1 MAAAIVSPVSR
12 ARSTRMP
19 MQTEAFILPA
29 RDWVP
34 NNPRLPVRIYRSVRG
49 DDGALLDADGLE
61 ARFARNG
68 WPPQWRS
75 GIYDYHHYHATAHEV
90 LGVFIGHAR
99 LLLGG
104 PGATEVTVQPGD
116 VVLLPAGTG
125 HCCLQA
131 SRDFRVVGAYP
142 QGQDWDIQR
151 AAPDAALRAR
161 MAALP
166 DPPHDP
172 VTG

>member
-1 MAAAIVSPVSR
+1 
-12 ARSTRMP
+12 
-19 MQTEAFILPA
+19 MQIEEFLLPA
-29 RDWVP
+29 HDWVP
-34 NNPRLPVRIYRSVRG
+34 NNPRLPVRLYRSVRG
-49 DDGALLDADGLE
+49 NDGALLDADGLE
-61 ARFARNG
+61 ARFARHG

-75 GIYDYHHYHATAHEV
+75 GVYDYPHYHSTAHEV

-104 PGATEVTVQPGD
+104 PGGTEVTVQPGD

-131 SRDFRVVGAYP
+131 SRVFQVVGAYP
-142 QGQDWDIQR
+142 EGQDWDIKR
-151 AAPDAALRAR
+151 VAADAATLERI
-161 MAALP
+161 AALP
-166 DPPHDP
+166 DPARDP

>member
-1 MAAAIVSPVSR
+1 
-12 ARSTRMP
+12 
-19 MQTEAFILPA
+19 MQIEEFLLPA
-29 RDWVP
+29 HDWVP
-34 NNPRLPVRIYRSVRG
+34 NNPRLPVRLYRSVRG
-49 DDGALLDADGLE
+49 NDGALLDADGLE
-61 ARFARNG
+61 ARFARHG

-75 GIYDYHHYHATAHEV
+75 GVYDYPHYHSTAHEV

-104 PGATEVTVQPGD
+104 PGGTEVTVQPGD

-131 SRDFRVVGAYP
+131 SRDFQVVGAYP
-142 QGQDWDIQR
+142 EGQDWDIKR
-151 AAPDAALRAR
+151 VAADAATLERI
-161 MAALP
+161 AALP
-166 DPPHDP
+166 DPARDP